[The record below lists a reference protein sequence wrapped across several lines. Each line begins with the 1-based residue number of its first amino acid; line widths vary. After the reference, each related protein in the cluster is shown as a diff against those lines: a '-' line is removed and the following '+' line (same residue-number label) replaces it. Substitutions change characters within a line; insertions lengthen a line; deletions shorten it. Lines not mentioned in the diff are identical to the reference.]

1 MPGKSK
7 KGGGLESSPVYKMKG
22 FSGFGNESP
31 LTKKKRK
38 ETTVH
43 RDDEGNVTSKHT
55 ITYRKDG
62 TKKKSK
68 AIWPPESGKL
78 TKATET
84 RSGKIKKRR
93 TRSVIVSTK
102 FDKKGNVKWGK
113 SGERSRKS
121 RKSDLE
127 G

>member
-31 LTKKKRK
+31 LTKKRRK
-38 ETTVH
+38 ETEVH
-43 RDDEGNVTSKHT
+43 KDDKGNVTSKT
-55 ITYRKDG
+55 TTTYRKDG
-62 TKKKSK
+62 TRKKSK
-68 AIWPPESGKL
+68 TIWTPEDGKL
-78 TKATET
+78 KKAK
-84 RSGKIKKRR
+84 GKPGKMKMKR
-93 TRSVIVSTK
+93 THSVIVK
-102 FDKKGNVKWGK
+102 NKYDKEGNVIWSKNK
-113 SGERSRKS
+113 ERVRKS